1 MALPGRAREA
11 AMNVPFEAVRS
22 HFPDTVSIPR
32 EELLQW
38 IGRGDLIP
46 NANFDNTCAIRM
58 SMALLGAGFPNP
70 GTWPVVGGK
79 FKGRAIE
86 TKQRKLSN
94 WLAKY
99 LGNPEKYKDGSSA
112 KKAVG
117 SRHGIISFFHLHGP
131 SDHQGHI
138 DIVMMDRWNKYQRCG
153 SNNDDAGGCYWDAV
167 EVWFWPLR

>member
-1 MALPGRAREA
+1 MK
-11 AMNVPFEAVRS
+11 VPFEAVRS
-22 HFPDTVSIPR
+22 HFPDTVSVGR

-38 IGRGDLIP
+38 IGRPELIADL
-46 NANFDNTCAIRM
+46 NFANTCAIRL

-70 GTWPVVGGK
+70 GTWPVLGGK

-94 WLAKY
+94 WLVHQ
-99 LGNPEKYKDGSSA
+99 LGQPEKYKSGAGAQSG
-112 KKAVG
+112 VG

-131 SDHQGHI
+131 TDHQGHI
-138 DIVMMDRWNKYQRCG
+138 DILMMDRWNNYQRCG

-167 EVWFWPLR
+167 EVWFWPLT